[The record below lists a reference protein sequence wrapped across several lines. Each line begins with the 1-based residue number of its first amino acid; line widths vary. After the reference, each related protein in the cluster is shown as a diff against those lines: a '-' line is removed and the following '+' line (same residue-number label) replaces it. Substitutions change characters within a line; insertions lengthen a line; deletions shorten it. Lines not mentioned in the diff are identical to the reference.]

1 MADADEPHAPGP
13 TSDSTSGGLH
23 PLTAGLLARHDSQRA
38 PTATALS
45 KRPAD
50 WPAAEQ
56 ERAAVRIRGA
66 APRMANLEPV
76 EKTAVVSDSTGADAA
91 PAIRARPTR
100 SSSAQLA
107 LEPTALL
114 NRLET
119 MLLGNQPVP
128 APSNEVSIVG
138 EVTNGIIIAAKAA
151 VNTLFSSQRRGA
163 LMALQIKNL
172 KKAAL
177 AYLVWDLRGEL
188 AGAFERFGP
197 VVRGHHGFDLHKLLS
212 LQRFNLIAGLQDLEI
227 ADRRLAVGDQPV
239 ETFGIR
245 TGG

>member
-1 MADADEPHAPGP
+1 MFCASPQ
-13 TSDSTSGGLH
+13 
-23 PLTAGLLARHDSQRA
+23 TAARESCCEWCWTKPR
-38 PTATALS
+38 ALS
-45 KRPAD
+45 ERRETLGLAARVPSPRRGERLPA
-50 WPAAEQ
+50 P
-56 ERAAVRIRGA
+56 RA
-66 APRMANLEPV
+66 APRIANLEPV

-119 MLLGNQPVP
+119 MLLGNHPVP

-151 VNTLFSSQRRGA
+151 VNTLFLSQRRGA

-188 AGAFERFGP
+188 AGARLEQA
-197 VVRGHHGFDLHKLLS
+197 VVYGKRLETHASGVDNELGKCKRR
-212 LQRFNLIAGLQDLEI
+212 QAGAEAL
-227 ADRRLAVGDQPV
+227 LAVVPETLSDAPV
-239 ETFGIR
+239 P
-245 TGG
+245 